1 MCPNTYIVSIII
13 NRYCSHYHVS
23 SRTKCMCPQPPV
35 VSITKNRYCSY
46 GRVSSRKVCMCPY
59 APHASITSN
68 RYCSGWR
75 VSSRIYACVLMYFLR
90 LSPTIHTALNIVC
103 PHAKSA
109 CVLTQKHRLS
119 ATSICMCPHAKLR
132 VIDAVLPTV
141 RPHAGIACVLTV
153 YQQP

>member
-1 MCPNTYIVSIII
+1 MCPHAPHASITNNRHCSGWRVSSSICCMCPYAPHASITS
-13 NRYCSHYHVS
+13 NRYCS
-23 SRTKCMCPQPPV
+23 
-35 VSITKNRYCSY
+35 
-46 GRVSSRKVCMCPY
+46 GWRVSSRICCMCPY

-141 RPHAGIACVLTV
+141 CPHAGIACVLTV